1 METIMR
7 KIMRGQSLG
16 RPTYDDA
23 SVRWKGREMSKL
35 CGTVIVGLLLVSTAA
50 CSGASSSVAPSAVP
64 GVTSVNGGEVALAAR
79 PDTAAAAKPGNLT
92 IVEIVL
98 QPDGEFDVLQAAVVK
113 AGLVDLLNGKNQHTV
128 FAPTDLAFVTTLGVA
143 DEEAAIAA
151 VEGLP
156 VDQLTNILAYH
167 VTGGRR
173 TSSSV
178 LAAPSYHML
187 NGAKLTRD
195 ALSAAGIAATDISAS
210 NGIVHVINAVL
221 LP

>member
-1 METIMR
+1 MR

-16 RPTYDDA
+16 RPTSDDV
-23 SVRWKGREMSKL
+23 SGKWKGRDMSKL

-50 CSGASSSVAPSAVP
+50 CGDGSSSVAPSAVP
-64 GVTSVNGGEVALAAR
+64 GVASVSDGEVDVAAR
-79 PDTAAAAKPGNLT
+79 PDAAAAAKPGKLT

-113 AGLVDLLNGKNQHTV
+113 AGLVDLLNGKDQYTV

-143 DEEAAIAA
+143 DEAAAIAA

-156 VDQLTNILAYH
+156 VDRLTNILAYH

-173 TSSSV
+173 TSRSV
-178 LAAPSYHML
+178 LAAPSYQML
-187 NGAKLTRD
+187 NGGTLTRD